1 MPTAWSARLFWG
13 LALLCRLGLAA
24 VLLYAAWPKLLD
36 PAGFAKAVANYHIV
50 LPVVGRDYI
59 NATALFLPALEL
71 VLGLV
76 LIAGIWK
83 RGAGLLTAALMIL
96 FVAAISSAMARGLNI
111 DCGCFG
117 ATKLGVEIAHKV
129 GLRRLLE
136 DIGYV
141 LMASVV
147 SVEAAVSKRKR
158 IQG

>member
-1 MPTAWSARLFWG
+1 
-13 LALLCRLGLAA
+13 

-36 PAGFAKAVANYHIV
+36 PAGFAKAVANYHII

-59 NATALFLPALEL
+59 NATALFLPALEM

-76 LIAGIWK
+76 LIAGIWR
-83 RGAGLLTAALMIL
+83 RGAGLLTGALMIL
-96 FVAAISSAMARGLNI
+96 FIAAISSAMARGLNI

-147 SVEAAVSKRKR
+147 FVEAAVFRRKR
-158 IQG
+158 VQG